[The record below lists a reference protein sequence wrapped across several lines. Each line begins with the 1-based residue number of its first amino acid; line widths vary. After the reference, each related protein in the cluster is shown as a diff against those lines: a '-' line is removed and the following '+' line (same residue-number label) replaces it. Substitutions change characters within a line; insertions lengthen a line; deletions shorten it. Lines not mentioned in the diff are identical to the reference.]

1 MSWPQ
6 IKKIILKCHLL
17 LFYTTTRNHFSIR
30 LWHVMT
36 SGYYTTTS
44 VDQLSSWT
52 KKKFQSTFQSPTCTK
67 KRSWSLVVCCPND
80 LQLSESCRNRN
91 MRSMLNKLMRCTE
104 NCNTWSHLWST
115 ERAQFFSM
123 ATPDHKTHNQH
134 FKSWTYW
141 ATKFCLI
148 CHIHPT
154 SHQPATTSF
163 KHLDNFLQGKCFHNQ
178 QEAENA
184 FQELVESWSMDFYA
198 SGLKCRNKETYFSLA
213 KICWL

>member
-1 MSWPQ
+1 MWRQVDITRHPALTSSVVGPRRSSKALCKVKLAP
-6 IKKIILKCHLL
+6 KKSHGHC
-17 LFYTTTRNHFSIR
+17 
-30 LWHVMT
+30 
-36 SGYYTTTS
+36 
-44 VDQLSSWT
+44 
-52 KKKFQSTFQSPTCTK
+52 
-67 KRSWSLVVCCPND
+67 LVVCCPND
-80 LQLSESCRNRN
+80 LQLSESCQNRN

-104 NCNTWSHLWST
+104 NCNTWNHLWST

-123 ATPDHKTHNQH
+123 ATPDHKTHHQH
-134 FKSWTYW
+134 FKSWTHW